1 MKARVSE
8 HKIQDALNGV
18 SASLNAQLQ
27 VSDDGDVI
35 VMIAV
40 DPSQGTAMEGL
51 RQEVERVVA
60 DIEGVRNVTAV
71 LTAEKAPE
79 PQGRKKPQVIEG
91 LLPQV
96 KQLIA
101 VASGKGGVGKST
113 VTANLAVALAAK
125 GLKIGLLD
133 ADIYGPSQPRMMG
146 LEGMKPGGTEGKI
159 DPLIAHGVKVMSIGF
174 MVDQNAPLIW
184 RGPMVQSALVQLMR
198 DVDWGE
204 LDILLIDM
212 PPGTGDAQLT
222 MAQKVPLSGALIVST
237 PQDIALLD
245 ARKGIEMFR
254 KVNVPILGM
263 VENMS
268 TYICSAC
275 GHEDHIF
282 GHGGAEQE
290 AKKLDV
296 PFLGHIPLHAD
307 IRMKSDEGVP
317 VAVNDSVHFAA
328 IVENFQKN
336 I

>member
-8 HKIQDALNGV
+8 QEIQDALIDI
-18 SASLNAQLQ
+18 SASLNTQVQ
-27 VSDDGDVI
+27 VSDSGDVI
-35 VMIAV
+35 VMIMV
-40 DPSQGTAMEGL
+40 DPAQGTAMEGL
-51 RQEVERVVA
+51 RQEVERVVS
-60 DIEGVRNVTAV
+60 DMEGVSSVSAI
-71 LTAEKAPE
+71 LTAEKAPV
-79 PQGRKKPQVIEG
+79 PVDRKKPQVIEG
-91 LLPQV
+91 LLPKV
-96 KQLIA
+96 KKLIA

-113 VTANLAVALAAK
+113 VTANLAVSLAAK
-125 GLKIGLLD
+125 GLKVGLLD

-159 DPLIAHGVKVMSIGF
+159 DPLEAHGVKVMSIGF
-174 MVDQNAPLIW
+174 MVDSNAPLIW

-198 DVDWGE
+198 DVAWGE

-222 MAQKVPLSGALIVST
+222 MAQKVPLSGAIIVST

-268 TYICSAC
+268 MHVCSEC
-275 GHEDHIF
+275 GHEDPVF
-282 GHGGAEQE
+282 GHGGAREE
-290 AKKLDV
+290 AERLDV
-296 PFLGHIPLHAD
+296 PFLGAVALQAD
-307 IRMKSDEGVP
+307 IRLKSDEGVP
-317 VAVNDSVHFAA
+317 IAVAQPAYFSE
-328 IVENFQKN
+328 IVDNFQKN